1 MRKMHNG
8 QSRGRSQKAKKNE
21 NRGNLYTFLKYRGY
35 AICIIDLWEGT
46 PGYFLIF
53 LYLKMSHPSIVK
65 ILHQWCTTSG
75 PRATSGP
82 RRVVK
87 WPARPNRKSTI
98 SDTAL
103 TLRPTHLGLISQHLN
118 DFKLKVQGENQLGYH
133 LANYC
138 SAFKANRCCL
148 HFIHF
153 ILST

>member
-1 MRKMHNG
+1 MVCRHLNTRHVHGHINAG
-8 QSRGRSQKAKKNE
+8 QINS
-21 NRGNLYTFLKYRGY
+21 LTLKHWTDKHTD
-35 AICIIDLWEGT
+35 II
-46 PGYFLIF
+46 
-53 LYLKMSHPSIVK
+53 S
-65 ILHQWCTTSG
+65 QWCTTSG

-103 TLRPTHLGLISQHLN
+103 ALKPTHLGLISQHLN

-133 LANYC
+133 SANYC

>member
-1 MRKMHNG
+1 MYYF
-8 QSRGRSQKAKKNE
+8 QSGIQNALIRDPNNPSLQPCLVSIATEEATQPPCCQRHTCRRQSWWVGRGSPM
-21 NRGNLYTFLKYRGY
+21 
-35 AICIIDLWEGT
+35 AIR
-46 PGYFLIF
+46 
-53 LYLKMSHPSIVK
+53 
-65 ILHQWCTTSG
+65 QWCTTSG

-103 TLRPTHLGLISQHLN
+103 TLKPTHLGLISQHLN